1 MMVTGA
7 RSAAAEFTD
16 HTGPG
21 PGPGPGPGTCYR
33 PVDRY
38 RCRYHHH
45 RCTGPGTG
53 DRYRYRWYTVA
64 WRLAMLQ
71 INRSSIGTKDEG
83 KILLGILGTN
93 NEYEEIE

>member
-33 PVDRY
+33 LV
-38 RCRYHHH
+38 
-45 RCTGPGTG
+45 GGAGTT
-53 DRYRYRWYTVA
+53 TVA

>member
-38 RCRYHHH
+38 RCRYHH
-45 RCTGPGTG
+45 
-53 DRYRYRWYTVA
+53 RYRDRYRWYTVA

>member
-33 PVDRY
+33 PVD
-38 RCRYHHH
+38 
-45 RCTGPGTG
+45 
-53 DRYRYRWYTVA
+53 RYRWYTVA

>member
-38 RCRYHHH
+38 RCRYHH
-45 RCTGPGTG
+45 
-53 DRYRYRWYTVA
+53 RYRWYTVA